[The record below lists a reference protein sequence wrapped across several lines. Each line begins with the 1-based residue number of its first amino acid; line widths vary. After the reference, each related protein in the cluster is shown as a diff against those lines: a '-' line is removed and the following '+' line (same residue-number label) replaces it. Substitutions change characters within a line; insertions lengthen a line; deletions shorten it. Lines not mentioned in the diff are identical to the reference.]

1 VTCLLTLQRQQ
12 ALLLSLIVYIYRESE
27 LELERQS
34 PSQSEPMSKVAG
46 AGEAGAVSTA
56 AVRKFTSKQ
65 MGDACE
71 MLVAAEL
78 TLAGI
83 PALKV
88 PDNWP
93 HYDVIAQRLGKP
105 AQRISVKS
113 RTFKTGAAFVEYN
126 HHDQFDWLAIVL
138 LNGLDCS
145 QRTIYL
151 VPRAEAD
158 RLARQDKPTSKTAHL
173 RYYRIDEVDRLF
185 SNFRDNFALEQE
197 GSPGRRCD

>member
-1 VTCLLTLQRQQ
+1 MEFDSPARRSGHSVEPNLG
-12 ALLLSLIVYIYRESE
+12 
-27 LELERQS
+27 QS
-34 PSQSEPMSKVAG
+34 PETRTG
-46 AGEAGAVSTA
+46 AIGG
-56 AVRKFTSKQ
+56 RKFTSKQ

-93 HYDVIAQRLGKP
+93 HYDVIAQPIDAP

-113 RTFKTGAAFVEYN
+113 RTFKRGAAFVDYKEC
-126 HHDQFDWLAIVL
+126 DEFDWLAIVL
-138 LNGLDCS
+138 LDAS
-145 QRTIYL
+145 TTDFRSIYL

-158 RLARQDKPTSKTAHL
+158 RHARRDKPTSKTAKL
-173 RYYRIDEVDRLF
+173 RYFRIDEVDRLF
-185 SNFRDNFALEQE
+185 QQYRNNFML
-197 GSPGRRCD
+197 GRARSDRELSA

>member
-1 VTCLLTLQRQQ
+1 LNFVPT
-12 ALLLSLIVYIYRESE
+12 SE
-27 LELERQS
+27 LAAKAGLAER
-34 PSQSEPMSKVAG
+34 ER
-46 AGEAGAVSTA
+46 TA
-56 AVRKFTSKQ
+56 APARKFTSKQ

-93 HYDVIAQRLGKP
+93 HYDVIAQPIFRP

-113 RTFKTGAAFVEYN
+113 RTFRAGAAYVEYN
-126 HHDQFDWLAIVL
+126 EYDQFDWLAIVL
-138 LNGLDCS
+138 LAADDCTD
-145 QRTIYL
+145 RAIYV

-158 RLARQDKPTSKTAHL
+158 RHARQDKPTSKTAQL
-173 RYYRIDEVDRLF
+173 RYFRIDEVERLF
-185 SNFRDNFALEQE
+185 SGFRDNFTLNELSAAI
-197 GSPGRRCD
+197 

>member
-1 VTCLLTLQRQQ
+1 VPN
-12 ALLLSLIVYIYRESE
+12 SE
-27 LELERQS
+27 LT
-34 PSQSEPMSKVAG
+34 A
-46 AGEAGAVSTA
+46 EAGVADYEQTSTPG
-56 AVRKFTSKQ
+56 RRYTSKQ

-93 HYDVIAQRLGKP
+93 HYDVIARPIARP

-113 RTFKTGAAFVEYN
+113 RTFKAGAAYVEYN
-126 HHDQFDWLAIVL
+126 EYDHFDWLAIVL
-138 LNGLDCS
+138 LSAEDCAA
-145 QRTIYL
+145 RAIYV

-158 RLARQDKPTSKTAHL
+158 QHARQDKPTSRTAKL
-173 RYYRIDEVDRLF
+173 RYFRIDEVERLF
-185 SNFRDNFALEQE
+185 SGFRDNFTLNELSAAI
-197 GSPGRRCD
+197 